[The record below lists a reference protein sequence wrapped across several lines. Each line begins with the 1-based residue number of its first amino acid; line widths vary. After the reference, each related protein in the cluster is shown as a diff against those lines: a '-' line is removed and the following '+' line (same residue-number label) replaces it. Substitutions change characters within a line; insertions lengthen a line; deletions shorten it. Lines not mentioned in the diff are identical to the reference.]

1 MKNNISIRM
10 ATPKDAQA
18 ILDIY
23 APYIK
28 NTSFTFEYEVPT
40 VEEFSSRIENTLL
53 KYPYLVAEEQGEI
66 LGYCYAGPYK
76 GRAAY
81 DWSAECT
88 VYVKQDNKKSG
99 IGRILYTELESFL
112 QKQNIINVYACI
124 TYPNPDSIRFHE
136 QMEYQKVSHLN
147 KCGYKLG
154 RWYDVIWME
163 KFLCEHPQ
171 HPEPFKQ
178 INLI

>member
-1 MKNNISIRM
+1 M
-10 ATPKDAQA
+10 ATPNDAQA

-23 APYIK
+23 APYVK
-28 NTSFTFEYEVPT
+28 ETSFTFEYDVPT
-40 VEEFSSRIENTLL
+40 VEEFTKRIESTLL
-53 KYPYLVAEEQGEI
+53 KYPYLVAEENGKI
-66 LGYCYAGPYK
+66 LGYSYAGPYK

-88 VYVKQDNKKSG
+88 VYVKQGNKKSG
-99 IGRILYTELESFL
+99 IGRTLYLELEALL

-124 TYPNPDSIRFHE
+124 TYPNPDSICFHE
-136 QMEYQKVSHLN
+136 RMGYEKVSHLN

-154 RWYDVIWME
+154 TWYDVIWME
-163 KFLCEHPQ
+163 KILCDRPL

-178 INLI
+178 ISLV